1 MKSLTKTFA
10 LTFLAGLLSANVM
23 AASNNVTE
31 RFIDIDGSTYKL
43 TEVSKTGYDFY
54 ADELKSNLTSLQ
66 QAQGLEQFQ
75 SLLSKTK
82 DLALNAKKSLGIPDG
97 LDGRAKRAALNQ
109 MTYQE
114 WKLGQLIDSL
124 DTASN
129 QSDLSQ
135 AKDAVLFDVV
145 SSI

>member
-1 MKSLTKTFA
+1 MKSLTKTVA

-23 AASNNVTE
+23 AAGDNVTE

-135 AKDAVLFDVV
+135 AKDAVLFEVA